1 MKKERQRKKDTPFV
15 PVPYK
20 LVDKHGNSCTVES
33 PEGVPYKSNN
43 THVKRYQESLDDTP
57 EIEDILPQT
66 TDNEPETEGTLS
78 LPSRPVRERSLT
90 KKFDDFVMT

>member
-1 MKKERQRKKDTPFV
+1 METVVQLSHLKD
-15 PVPYK
+15 K
-20 LVDKHGNSCTVES
+20 R
-33 PEGVPYKSNN
+33 NN

-78 LPSRPVRERSLT
+78 LPWTSTRAKVT
-90 KKFDDFVMT
+90 KEV

>member
-1 MKKERQRKKDTPFV
+1 MDTPFV

-33 PEGVPYKSNN
+33 LEGVQYKRNN

-57 EIEDILPQT
+57 EIEDI
-66 TDNEPETEGTLS
+66 
-78 LPSRPVRERSLT
+78 
-90 KKFDDFVMT
+90 

>member
-1 MKKERQRKKDTPFV
+1 M

-20 LVDKHGNSCTVES
+20 LVDKHGSSCTVES

-66 TDNEPETEGTLS
+66 TDNHRKRKG
-78 LPSRPVRERSLT
+78 PSFSCQVRM
-90 KKFDDFVMT
+90 KHYFFDEIPTF